1 MRLSLSL
8 LIEDELFSI
17 LIESSNVLTIIEDVD
32 KVHNQTILNRL
43 MT

>member
-17 LIESSNVLTIIEDVD
+17 LIESSNFLTIIEDVD
-32 KVHNQTILNRL
+32 KVHNQTMLNRL